1 MKRMMWSVVAL
12 VAVSACGPATREEKV
27 AALTGSASSGAM
39 LYAAQC
45 ASCHGADGK
54 GTASGVDLW
63 EPAKN
68 DPATEVIGVII
79 NGKKGTAMA
88 SYSGLSDQQLADLY
102 AHLKTF
108 K

>member
-1 MKRMMWSVVAL
+1 MKRVMWSVIMLA
-12 VAVSACGPATREEKV
+12 AVSACGPMSREEKI
-27 AALTGSASSGAM
+27 AALTGTAATGAT
-39 LYAAQC
+39 LYTAQC

-63 EPAKN
+63 EPVKN
-68 DPATEVIGVII
+68 DPATELLGVII
-79 NGKKGTAMA
+79 NGKKGTSMA
-88 SYSGLSDQQLADLY
+88 SYSGLADQQLADLY